1 MINSNLQI
9 KSNLM
14 VDDGKKKQSQ
24 YFPGDFAY
32 QLNPRSFDSR
42 VQRTHWTEKQIH
54 EYQQTL
60 ICSRCKRAC
69 AGTCIVD
76 ID

>member
-14 VDDGKKKQSQ
+14 VDDGKNKQSQ

-32 QLNPRSFDSR
+32 QLNPGSFDSR
-42 VQRTHWTEKQIH
+42 VQSRYWTEKQIH

-60 ICSRCKRAC
+60 ICLRCKRAC

-76 ID
+76 

>member
-1 MINSNLQI
+1 MTQSNLQI

-14 VDDGKKKQSQ
+14 IDDGRKQAP

-32 QLNPRSFDSR
+32 QLNPRSFDRR
-42 VQRTHWTEKQIH
+42 VQRMSWTDKQIH

-60 ICSRCKRAC
+60 ICSRCKRPC
-69 AGTCIVD
+69 AGICVANED
-76 ID
+76 I